1 MLRTKMFKN
10 AHKGYIIVPK
20 IIPHSRSL
28 SEISILNSGVS
39 GQGHSSIGGSHSPNF
54 SVQLADSPHLVG
66 HAPHVEQFRP
76 FLSSSSQ
83 SGQSQAPSSSTSPE
97 SHQPL
102 LHSKALSHSSMGRT
116 KSQCL
121 CVPFT
126 SLIFG
131 QEMLSPHF

>member
-10 AHKGYIIVPK
+10 ENKGYIIVPK
-20 IIPHSRSL
+20 IIPHSKSL
-28 SEISILNSGVS
+28 FEISILNSGVS

-76 FLSSSSQ
+76 VPFSSSQ
-83 SGQSQAPSSSTSPE
+83 SGQSQALSFTTSPE

-102 LHSKALSHSSMGRT
+102 LHSKALCHSSMGRT
-116 KSQCL
+116 ESQCL
-121 CVPFT
+121 CVPFM
-126 SLIFG
+126 SVIFR